1 VFYLSDEQKRTA
13 EALIEQ
19 LRAKGYKVATEV
31 VPAGTFWPA
40 EEYHQDY
47 LRKHPERTSC
57 PVRVPRFE
65 AEARP

>member
-1 VFYLSDEQKRTA
+1 A
-13 EALIEQ
+13 EALIAQ

-47 LRKHPERTSC
+47 LAKHPERTSC
-57 PVRVPRFE
+57 HVRVPRFDTP
-65 AEARP
+65 AESPPAGQPRP